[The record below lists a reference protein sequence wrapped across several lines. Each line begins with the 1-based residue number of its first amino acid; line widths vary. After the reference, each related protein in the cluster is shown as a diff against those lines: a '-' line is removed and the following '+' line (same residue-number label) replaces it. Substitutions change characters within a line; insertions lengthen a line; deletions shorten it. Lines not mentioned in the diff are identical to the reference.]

1 MDELLVSVLLILFFA
16 GAVLGMV
23 SFHRRLIRQ
32 PLDMLVDLVEKGV
45 ITGSFSGY
53 TLKGV
58 FQGRQVFITLKSG
71 RQKDSP
77 EQLTVGASA
86 IIPFKCSIYSR
97 SALLD
102 LGSTIGLIRNVVK
115 DIPEFQQRYVITSS
129 DEMPVREF
137 LLADKRREC
146 VDGLLQGR
154 SAKLV
159 MERESITIVQSVR
172 GLNLLKRL
180 AEPSEI
186 EAMLQILVEL
196 ASDVE
201 RFSGN
206 MPSGSS
212 GSQG

>member
-1 MDELLVSVLLILFFA
+1 MDELLVSVLMILFFA

-23 SFHRRLIRQ
+23 SFHRRLMKQ
-32 PLDMLVDLVEKGV
+32 PLEILVDLVEKGV
-45 ITGSFSGY
+45 IKSSISGY
-53 TLKGV
+53 TLKGG
-58 FQGRQVFITLKSG
+58 FQGRKIFITLKSG
-71 RQKDSP
+71 RQKNSP

-86 IIPFKCSIYSR
+86 SLPFKCSIYSR

-115 DIPEFQQRYVITSS
+115 DIPEFQQRYVITSA

-137 LLADKRREC
+137 LLAEKRRHC
-146 VDGLLQGR
+146 VDRLLQGR

-159 MERESITIVQSVR
+159 MERDSIMIIKSVR
-172 GLNLLKRL
+172 GLNLLKKL
-180 AEPSEI
+180 VEPSEI

-206 MPSGSS
+206 MPSGAS
-212 GSQG
+212 GSQS